1 MCEIGVLFFKHARK
15 TFMRTEQLKGSCN
28 GLSLVDV
35 ILNTS
40 RKPQDNLIQELI
52 EVSNNTNTEL
62 PQSTEA
68 PTTSSA
74 IEFADTFPELFT
86 SNASTISPSDGSE
99 SALLGGGNAQPMQQ
113 SGPFRCSQCEKVFPK
128 QSKLKRTTYRTIA
141 TAATKG
147 SLSEETSIAIAKLGT
162 QFIIV
167 DTSVHFSAA
176 NIALLMGAVGSADGI
191 ISNDILGACTAT
203 SVHKYSRVIA
213 NDIVKD
219 GVEVVEVA

>member
-1 MCEIGVLFFKHARK
+1 MH
-15 TFMRTEQLKGSCN
+15 
-28 GLSLVDV
+28 SLC
-35 ILNTS
+35 S
-40 RKPQDNLIQELI
+40 R
-52 EVSNNTNTEL
+52 VV
-62 PQSTEA
+62 
-68 PTTSSA
+68 
-74 IEFADTFPELFT
+74 
-86 SNASTISPSDGSE
+86 PSDVHSVK
-99 SALLGGGNAQPMQQ
+99 
-113 SGPFRCSQCEKVFPK
+113 RYSQNSQNSTAIPR
-128 QSKLKRTTYRTIA
+128 RTTYRTIA